1 MQGTLGILDN
11 HVSFASIR
19 SLVGRGISH
28 LVASVY
34 NGPGF
39 CIVSLVLLYS
49 VMAGSVFFAM

>member
-1 MQGTLGILDN
+1 MCGKESGRPCFVQGTLGILDN

-34 NGPGF
+34 NGPAF
-39 CIVSLVLLYS
+39 V
-49 VMAGSVFFAM
+49 

>member
-34 NGPGF
+34 NGPAF
-39 CIVSLVLLYS
+39 V
-49 VMAGSVFFAM
+49 